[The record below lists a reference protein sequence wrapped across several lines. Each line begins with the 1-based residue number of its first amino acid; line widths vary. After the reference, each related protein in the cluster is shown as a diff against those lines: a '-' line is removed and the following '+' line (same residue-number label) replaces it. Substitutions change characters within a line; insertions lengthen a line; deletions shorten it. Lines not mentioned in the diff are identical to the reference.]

1 MKTLKQL
8 PELLKLR
15 RIQLDLNQKD
25 MLMRIGMSQQQYQ
38 RIEAGGDPRLSTLLR
53 ILEGMDL
60 EMMLVPSQRVQE
72 IKELLDGTQRLTLNE
87 SQPESWH
94 DLLRDLDDQQ

>member
-8 PELLKLR
+8 PELLKQR

-38 RIEAGGDPRLSTLLR
+38 RIEAGADPRLSTLLR

-60 EMMLVPSQRVQE
+60 EMMLVPRQRVQE
-72 IKELLDGTQRLTLNE
+72 IEALLEGKSRLTVNE
-87 SQPESWH
+87 SQPDSWN
-94 DLLRDLDDQQ
+94 DLLHDLDD